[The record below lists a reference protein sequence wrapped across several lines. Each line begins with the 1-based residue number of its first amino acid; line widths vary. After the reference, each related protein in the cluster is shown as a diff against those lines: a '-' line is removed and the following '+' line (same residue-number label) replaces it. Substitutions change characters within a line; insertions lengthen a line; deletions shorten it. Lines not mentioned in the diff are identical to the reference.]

1 MADLR
6 TLFPRRLTIDSG
18 TLANLATDL
27 AKRAKDTEDVLK
39 DYGLTVADFLELE
52 QIPFFA
58 QALTAARLEWE
69 RPLNTKQRCELG
81 ALTYTEKL
89 LPKIAEAAEDTK
101 QPLQARIDAAR
112 FIAKVGG
119 LGEKEQSAND
129 SQDRVIVQ
137 INLRPD
143 SGKQVTE
150 KYEKTIDASPT
161 EAK

>member
-6 TLFPRRLTIDSG
+6 LLFPRRLTIDSA

-39 DYGLTVADFLELE
+39 DYGFTEADFLELE

-58 QALTAARLEWE
+58 QALAAAKLDWE
-69 RPLNTKQRCELG
+69 RPVNTKQRCELG
-81 ALTYTEKL
+81 ALSMTESILTEIGK
-89 LPKIAEAAEDTK
+89 AAKDPK

-119 LGEKEQSAND
+119 LGEKEQGGLPPS
-129 SQDRVIVQ
+129 DRFVIQ
-137 INLRPD
+137 INLGAD
-143 SGKQVTE
+143 TQ
-150 KYEKTIDASPT
+150 TINKPIAIGPETAALPT
-161 EAK
+161 K